1 MIDISSAESLLNK
14 KRKIAIPMEGEAR
27 MELRALRY
35 YLTVAREENITR
47 AADILHITQPTL
59 SRQMAELE
67 KELNTKLFE
76 RTNRKISL
84 TESGMLLR
92 RRAEELVSLADKIE
106 QDFQS
111 GDDELMGT
119 VSIGSGVS
127 AAVSENLPEIMKT
140 YAQKYPQVRFELRTG
155 TAAVIK
161 DQLDK
166 GILDVGILMEPIEV
180 EKYDF
185 VRLPQKDVWGILM
198 PDDDPLSQKEV
209 ITPGDLLSL
218 PLIVSWR
225 IGEREAKA
233 WFGGNTENL
242 KIFCTYDLIDNAVLL
257 VKRRLGYAFT
267 IKGAIQSFPGIIFRP
282 LSPEVSNTSVL
293 VWKKYQPVNQVVR
306 RFIDLVSDAYRV

>member
-1 MIDISSAESLLNK
+1 
-14 KRKIAIPMEGEAR
+14 
-27 MELRALRY
+27 MELRVLRY

-67 KELNTKLFE
+67 EELNTKLFE

-92 RRAEELVSLADKIE
+92 RRAEELVSLADKIQ
-106 QDFQS
+106 QDFQN
-111 GDDELMGT
+111 GDDELMGL
-119 VSIGSGVS
+119 VSIGSGIS
-127 AAVSENLPEIMKT
+127 AAVSENLPEIMEI
-140 YAQKYPQVRFELRTG
+140 YAQNYPQVRFELRTG
-155 TAAVIK
+155 TASVIK

-166 GILDVGILMEPIEV
+166 GILDVGILMEPVEV

-185 VRLPQKDVWGILM
+185 VRLPQKEVWGILM

-209 ITPGDLLSL
+209 ITPADLRSL

-233 WFGGNTENL
+233 WFGGDTEKLNV
-242 KIFCTYDLIDNAVLL
+242 FCTYDLIDNAALL
-257 VKRRLGYAFT
+257 VKHHLGYAFT
-267 IKGAIQSFPGIIFRP
+267 IKGALKSFPGLTFRP
-282 LSPEVSNTSVL
+282 LFPEVSNTSVL
-293 VWKKYQPVNQVVR
+293 VWKKYQPVNQAVQK
-306 RFIDLVSDAYRV
+306 FIELARNAYRA

>member
-1 MIDISSAESLLNK
+1 
-14 KRKIAIPMEGEAR
+14 
-27 MELRALRY
+27 MELRVLRY

-67 KELNTKLFE
+67 EELNTKLFE

-106 QDFQS
+106 QDFQN
-111 GDDELMGT
+111 GDDELMGLI
-119 VSIGSGVS
+119 SIGSGVS
-127 AAVSENLPEIMKT
+127 AAVSENLPEILGT
-140 YAQKYPQVRFELRTG
+140 YAQNYPQVRFELRTG
-155 TAAVIK
+155 TASVIK

-166 GILDVGILMEPIEV
+166 GILDVGILMEPVEV

-185 VRLPQKDVWGILM
+185 VRLPQKEVWGILM

-209 ITPGDLLSL
+209 ITPADLRSL

-233 WFGGNTENL
+233 WFGKDTEKLNV
-242 KIFCTYDLIDNAVLL
+242 FCTYDLIDNAALL
-257 VKRRLGYAFT
+257 VKHRLGYAFT
-267 IKGAIQSFPGIIFRP
+267 IKGALKPFPGLTFRP
-282 LSPEVSNTSVL
+282 LFPEVSNTSVL
-293 VWKKYQPVNQVVR
+293 VWKKYQPANQAVQKFIELVR
-306 RFIDLVSDAYRV
+306 NAYGA

>member
-1 MIDISSAESLLNK
+1 
-14 KRKIAIPMEGEAR
+14 
-27 MELRALRY
+27 MELRVLRY

-67 KELNTKLFE
+67 EELNTKLFE

-92 RRAEELVSLADKIE
+92 RRAEELVSLADKIQ
-106 QDFQS
+106 QDFQN
-111 GDDELMGT
+111 GDDELMGL
-119 VSIGSGVS
+119 VSIGSGIS
-127 AAVSENLPEIMKT
+127 AAVSENLPEIMEI
-140 YAQKYPQVRFELRTG
+140 YAQNYPQVRFELRTG
-155 TAAVIK
+155 TASVIK

-166 GILDVGILMEPIEV
+166 GILDVGILMEPVEV

-185 VRLPQKDVWGILM
+185 VRLPQKEVWGILM

-209 ITPGDLLSL
+209 ITPADLRSL

-233 WFGGNTENL
+233 WFGGDTEKLNV
-242 KIFCTYDLIDNAVLL
+242 FCTYDLIDNAALL
-257 VKRRLGYAFT
+257 VKHHLGYAFT
-267 IKGAIQSFPGIIFRP
+267 IKGALKSFPGLTFRP
-282 LSPEVSNTSVL
+282 LFPEVSNTSVL
-293 VWKKYQPVNQVVR
+293 VWKKYQPVNQAVQKFIELVR
-306 RFIDLVSDAYRV
+306 NAYRA

>member
-1 MIDISSAESLLNK
+1 
-14 KRKIAIPMEGEAR
+14 
-27 MELRALRY
+27 MELRVLRY

-47 AADILHITQPTL
+47 AAEILHITQPTL

-67 KELNTKLFE
+67 EELNTTLFE
-76 RTNRKISL
+76 RTNRRISL

-106 QDFQS
+106 QDFQN
-111 GDDELMGT
+111 GDDELMGL

-127 AAVSENLPEIMKT
+127 AAVSENLPELMGT
-140 YAQKYPQVRFELRTG
+140 YTRKYPQVRFELRTG

-166 GILDVGILMEPIEV
+166 GILDVGILIEPVEV

-185 VRLPQKDVWGILM
+185 VRLPQKEIWGILM
-198 PDDDPLSQKEV
+198 PEDDPLSRKEV
-209 ITPGDLLSL
+209 ITPADLRSL

-225 IGEREAKA
+225 IEEREAKA
-233 WFGGNTENL
+233 WFGGDTEHLNV
-242 KIFCTYDLIDNAVLL
+242 FCTYDLIDNAALL
-257 VKRRLGYAFT
+257 VQHRLGYAFA
-267 IKGAIQSFPGIIFRP
+267 IKVALKAFPGITFRP

-293 VWKKYQPVNQVVR
+293 VWKKYQPVNRAVEK
-306 RFIDLVSDAYRV
+306 FIELARNAYRA